1 MMEFQPKY
9 QHQDSES
16 LSIYVGPDSMS
27 DIHNMRLRHPRPNAP
42 SEPQALFS
50 HLTLSTDDFPS
61 NEHNTD
67 LSVGS
72 RYKHNTLQI
81 ILLMFTTLSYLLYAL
96 RAHIPSEMEKNYRFL
111 SMIKPTSIRRVY
123 TPDLRPN
130 VLIENFLIRLAE
142 TFQTLWLI
150 YILSY
155 IPRRSHV
162 GYVYRHPDIFNSFL
176 CLLLLI
182 ALGFQA
188 ASQTPLNYQIS
199 CACLF
204 ASVFGLMI
212 ICRSVAVKLI
222 RYEEKL
228 KSIDFIINRH
238 FILNSLFLYATT
250 VVYLAICAAIEH
262 FTYYLSSYFQRVTL
276 PTTLGLSAALILLTI
291 YFLLDQFVY
300 EKEFYSIWTPYLF
313 VTVIFIAPP
322 FRDYVASE
330 VHLITQGLNYYLLW
344 ALFITAM
351 LMILIRLW
359 RQTSMKYN
367 EMKKKKKQNN
377 LHSEQA
383 TFQAET

>member
-1 MMEFQPKY
+1 MVEFQPKY

-16 LSIYVGPDSMS
+16 ASVYVGPDSMS
-27 DIHNMRLRHPRPNAP
+27 DIHNIRSRHPRSNAP
-42 SEPQALFS
+42 SEPQAQFS

-81 ILLMFTTLSYLLYAL
+81 ILLIFTTLCYLLYAL
-96 RAHIPSEMEKNYRFL
+96 RAHISSEMEQIYPFL
-111 SMIKPTSIRRVY
+111 SMMKPTSIRRVY

-130 VLIENFLIRLAE
+130 PMVENFLICLAE

-162 GYVYRHPDIFNSFL
+162 GYVYRHPDIFNSLL
-176 CLLLLI
+176 CLLLLL

-188 ASQTPLNYQIS
+188 VSQARLNYHIS

-204 ASVFGLMI
+204 ASAFSLMI

-222 RYEEKL
+222 IYEEKL
-228 KSIDFIINRH
+228 KSIDFIINRY
-238 FILNSLFLYATT
+238 FILNSLFLYSTT
-250 VVYLAICAAIEH
+250 VIYLAICAAIEQ
-262 FTYYLSSYFQRVTL
+262 FIYYISSYFQMML
-276 PTTLGLSAALILLTI
+276 FPTTLGLSVALILLTI

-300 EKEFYSIWTPYLF
+300 ENEFYSIWTPYLF
-313 VTVIFIAPP
+313 VAVIFIAPP
-322 FRDYVASE
+322 FRSYISSE
-330 VHLITQGLNYYLLW
+330 LHLITQGLDYYLLW

-359 RQTSMKYN
+359 RQISMKYN

-377 LHSEQA
+377 LYAEQV